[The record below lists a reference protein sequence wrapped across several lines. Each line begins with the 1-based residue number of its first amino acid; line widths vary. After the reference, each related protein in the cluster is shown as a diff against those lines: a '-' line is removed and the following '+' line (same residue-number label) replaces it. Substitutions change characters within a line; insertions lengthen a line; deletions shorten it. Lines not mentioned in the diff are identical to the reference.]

1 MSELQLSN
9 NNNELTTHSAAAN
22 GIEGLTPEDVKDHGV
37 SLAPLKLVGQMSKEG
52 KEDPSL
58 IGKLLYDKRLDLG
71 TELSTIVLACQW
83 RWAEQREY
91 NPNNPTPANIMTN
104 DEFLESGLD
113 KDQVKRIAIV
123 NLAVVL
129 PEGVTDESSISA
141 GGREYVLASFW
152 ARGFSLDFAKVLAR
166 RVGTDYEGASYNKV
180 TKFVSGTR
188 KWKGETMRLVKW
200 GGVGPSVSSETLE
213 TLAEEIGGLG

>member
-1 MSELQLSN
+1 MSELQIN
-9 NNNELTTHSAAAN
+9 NNYELVTNPSAAN

-91 NPNNPTPANIMTN
+91 NPTNPTPANIMTN
-104 DEFLESGLD
+104 DEFLSSGLD

-123 NLAVVL
+123 NLAIVL

-152 ARGFSLDFAKVLAR
+152 ARGFSLDFAKTLAR

-180 TKFVSGTR
+180 TKLVSGTR

-200 GGVGPSVSSETLE
+200 GGLGPAVSDETLN